1 MKNILDAIL
10 IKEVV
15 APILIIIFSGLSIML
30 KFQSS
35 GLSKIKEGN
44 MKLTSEKAF
53 EMLNDAK
60 GKTITDLW
68 ITHSICVANTASIIA
83 KEEWFKETG
92 AHNRDCE
99 DALDM
104 VMSIA
109 IVRIAFF
116 VRVVNGTS
124 RVSLRSKG
132 KIDVSAIA
140 GKFGGGGHFNAAG
153 CTLDMLDVE
162 KAKDLVLKE
171 ILEVYK

>member
-1 MKNILDAIL
+1 MHEDI
-10 IKEVV
+10 VV
-15 APILIIIFSGLSIML
+15 DDDVLSSAVGDDGLRPVAGGDGAD
-30 KFQSS
+30 
-35 GLSKIKEGN
+35 GLAE
-44 MKLTSEKAF
+44 LAF
-53 EMLNDAK
+53 N
-60 GKTITDLW
+60 
-68 ITHSICVANTASIIA
+68 
-83 KEEWFKETG
+83 
-92 AHNRDCE
+92 
-99 DALDM
+99 
-104 VMSIA
+104 SIA